1 MHAGQGTTVSDLY
14 NDPTAPPY
22 PADVL
27 RDTTF
32 EQSPDGTAADESPL
46 HDAELVYPQGAARPL
61 PPTAPRPRTG
71 SRLPDA
77 PWQGQNET
85 QGQQAWRGQN
95 DPGQSQGQQPWH
107 GQGQTQATP
116 WQGQN
121 EPGQSQGQQPWHGQ
135 NLPDAPEPA
144 WQQGQTWQGQ
154 PGMPGQQW
162 QGQPSSAV
170 RPGSTDRHTRGW
182 RGVRGKWLVVLA
194 VVAGVVMALVEARIL
209 G

>member
-1 MHAGQGTTVSDLY
+1 MSDLY

-46 HDAELVYPQGAARPL
+46 HDAELVYPQSAARPL
-61 PPTAPRPRTG
+61 PPPAARRRSAT
-71 SRLPDA
+71 RLPDA
-77 PWQGQNET
+77 PWQGQNEG
-85 QGQQAWRGQN
+85 QGQQAWR
-95 DPGQSQGQQPWH
+95 
-107 GQGQTQATP
+107 
-116 WQGQN
+116 GQN
-121 EPGQSQGQQPWHGQ
+121 EPGQSQGQQPWQGQ

-162 QGQPSSAV
+162 QGQPSAV
-170 RPGSTDRHTRGW
+170 LGRVSTERHARSRG
-182 RGVRGKWLVVLA
+182 GVRWLWVAVAVVAVVVLVIVVLA
-194 VVAGVVMALVEARIL
+194 RRT
-209 G
+209 